1 MANKDIKNEPTG
13 IENLNESLTSFSS
26 KVEKHKKVIL
36 GVVGGIVVVALAG
49 FGWYFWSKHQDKKSS
64 QAYSTA
70 LVNANKKAQK
80 DAQISD
86 NPDSVISAILMKEMQ
101 ETVKKEEGKV
111 GATLAQIQLAP
122 LYYNEGKSKEALA
135 ALEAA
140 DIDEPVMEMCA
151 MVLKGD
157 CYVDLKKNKEALSAY
172 DEAFD
177 KAKEDNPE
185 IAARVLMKK
194 ARVLDA
200 EKKYADALAVYEQ
213 ILKDYP
219 QYDNMNVEAYA
230 ERERALAGK

>member
-49 FGWYFWSKHQDKKSS
+49 FGWYFWSKHQDKKSAS
-64 QAYSTA
+64 AFPTA
-70 LVNANKKAQK
+70 LVSATKDIQKEAQT
-80 DAQISD
+80 SD
-86 NPDSVISAILMKEMQ
+86 NPDSLYSAIMIKKMQ
-101 ETVKKEEGKV
+101 ELAKKEEGRT
-111 GATLAQIQLAP
+111 GGTLAQIELAG
-122 LYYNEGKSKEALA
+122 LYYNDGKSKEALA

-194 ARVLDA
+194 ARVLDS
-200 EKKYADALAVYEQ
+200 EKKYADALALYEQ

>member
-101 ETVKKEEGKV
+101 ETAKKEEGKV

-122 LYYNEGKSKEALA
+122 LYYNSGKPKEALA

-157 CYVDLKKNKEALSAY
+157 CYVDLKKNKDALSAY

-177 KAKEDNPE
+177 KAKEENPE

-194 ARVLDA
+194 ARVLDS

>member
-49 FGWYFWSKHQDKKSS
+49 FGWYFWNQHQDKKSS

-101 ETVKKEEGKV
+101 ETAKKEEGKV

-122 LYYNEGKSKEALA
+122 LYYNDGKPKEALA

-157 CYVDLKKNKEALSAY
+157 CYVDLKKNKEAISAY